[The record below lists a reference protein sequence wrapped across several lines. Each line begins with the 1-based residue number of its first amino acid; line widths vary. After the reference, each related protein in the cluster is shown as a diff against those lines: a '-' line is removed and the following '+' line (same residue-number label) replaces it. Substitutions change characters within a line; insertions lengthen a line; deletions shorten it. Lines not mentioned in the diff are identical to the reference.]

1 MTLFLE
7 ILAGLFIFAL
17 FVAVLATIVDF
28 TMHILNN
35 KKH

>member
-1 MTLFLE
+1 MTTFLG

-17 FVAVLATIVDF
+17 FVAVLATIVDY

-35 KKH
+35 KKQ